1 MIHAIMYNDTTLT
14 NEFLVTFSLFLSLA
28 SLLTPSLSLPLISAP
43 KGKGEASAN
52 AGRVRNRDAIT

>member
-1 MIHAIMYNDTTLT
+1 MYNDTTLT